1 MQDDSLETSTS
12 ISQLLRESYLAETKH
27 QGKSERSRSEPV
39 SQNFHYGNAS
49 GDSDEVA
56 AQDDL
61 PDLSAFL
68 SQEELDES
76 VNLARQAIDQ
86 NPLETKQDEL
96 QAHPQH
102 PPDQLNNTGKHK
114 QMAQSTALKTSD
126 NSLHSNFCQE
136 HITNTKGSK
145 ASSQDLKKHH
155 LPSESESKKEFLN
168 KAADFIEE
176 LSSLFKA
183 HNSERIRPRT
193 CKNYKSKIDS
203 KNKSAQKGSS
213 SLSLA
218 SENRERLSIL
228 TPQDLENK
236 PGKTLEQTDDQ
247 QAANLESISQLTSAE
262 LKTESESA
270 SVYSDEPIGQP
281 PRFTQKLK
289 SREVPEGSKVQLD
302 CIVVGI
308 PAPEVRWYCEGK
320 ELENSPDIQI
330 IQTGDRHSLIIVEAF
345 EEDTGRYSC
354 FASNIYGTDSTSAEI
369 YIEGISSSDSEGEII
384 KDEMDHKPK
393 AANTSVNA
401 ASPAVRT
408 ATKHQETSKAP
419 PAVVQPVSVPVQ
431 AVSTPVN
438 QPGSHTVHRGEAL
451 PPRRPGAP
459 GQGQRTFLPQLQE
472 EHSSTYGTA
481 QDGSWCIPAAMGL
494 HGMDPGAFQQPW
506 GCTGWILV
514 HSSSH
519 GAARDGSW
527 CIPAAM
533 GLHGMDP
540 GAFQHLWDCTGWIL
554 VHSSTYGA
562 ARDGSWC
569 IPAAMGLHGMDPGAF
584 QQPWGCTGW
593 ILVHSSSHGTARDGS
608 WCIAPFQQHLWDCT
622 GWILV
627 HSSTYGAARDGSW
640 CIPAPMGLHGMDPG
654 AFQQPWDCTGW
665 ILVHSSTYGTARDG
679 SWCIPAAMGLH
690 GMDPGAF
697 QQPWGCT
704 GWILVHSSSSDME
717 GHLDAQSPTN
727 YLQGLDG
734 RPIIAAPVFTKMLQ
748 DISASEGQLVVFECR
763 VKGAPSPKVEWY
775 REGTLIEDSP
785 DFRILQKKPRSMAEP
800 EEICTLV
807 IAEVFSEDSGSFT
820 CTASNK
826 YGTVSSIARLTV
838 KAPEDSS
845 NAAALHTTSSIDFVA
860 TEHQAPPQTPPS
872 HRANQT
878 PKAKLEGVLVNHN
891 EPRSSSKVGLR
902 VHFKLPEDEKGS
914 ESSSEDGPGTTNQI
928 RPNHFPEKIN
938 GQPMKIPEPTS
949 PSKEPPPVLAK
960 PKLDQS
966 QLKQL
971 HNQVLLEQQQV
982 HQASLR
988 ELSFNTTLVNSATSF
1003 YQQSTSSLYKQSS
1016 ASASQAF
1023 GYSRPKQLLPPPTP
1037 PPASPSASS
1046 SVTFSSIPQATQRT
1060 NVENF
1065 LGNPPP
1071 APSRPSGGFTSKSEQ
1086 SLPSPK
1092 ESVVPPLTLSTC
1104 SVKQFQAQTVT
1115 PAPLSPTGRIQNPVA
1130 FLSAV
1135 LPSLPTAPSTN
1146 AMGLPRSTPAT
1157 PTQGLTKK
1165 NLKPLPLA
1173 TEDSIRENKVALVK
1187 DLERKLHFREDA
1199 NQQSGQQEYR
1209 ISSFEQRLM
1218 NEIEFRLERTPV
1230 DESDDEVQHEEIPT
1244 GKYIAPIFDK
1254 RLKHFRVMEGSPIT
1268 FTCKIVGI
1276 PVPKVYW
1283 FKDGKQI
1290 SKKNTH
1296 FKMNREE
1303 DGTCSLHIEAAS
1315 NDDDGNYTIMAA
1327 NPQVS
1332 GLPTPDLTWLLNGK
1346 PVLPDARHKMLVRET
1361 GVHSLLIDP
1370 LSQSDAGTYTCLAT
1384 NKTGQ
1389 NSFTLELTVVA
1400 KEVQRAPMFLEKLQN
1415 CGVPEGYPVR
1425 LEGRVVGMPPPV
1437 FYWKKDNE
1445 TIPSN
1450 RERMSMHQDTTGY
1463 VCLLI
1468 QPAKKADA
1476 GWYTL
1481 SAKNEAGIVSCT
1493 ARLDIYG
1500 TQKAPALFENY
1511 STPFNHYL
1519 CKME

>member
-39 SQNFHYGNAS
+39 SHHFHYGNAS

-96 QAHPQH
+96 QAHSQH
-102 PPDQLNNTGKHK
+102 FPDQLNSTGKHR
-114 QMAQSTALKTSD
+114 QMAQSTALKTPD
-126 NSLHSNFCQE
+126 NGLHSNFCQE
-136 HITNTKGSK
+136 HARNTKGSK
-145 ASSQDLKKHH
+145 GSSQDLKKHH

-213 SLSLA
+213 NLSLT
-218 SENRERLSIL
+218 SENRERLSIP

-236 PGKTLEQTDDQ
+236 AEKTFEQTDDQ

-330 IQTGDRHSLIIVEAF
+330 IQAGDRHSLIIVEAF

-408 ATKHQETSKAP
+408 ATKHQETSKAA
-419 PAVVQPVSVPVQ
+419 PAEAQPVSVLVQ
-431 AVSTPVN
+431 TVSTPVN
-438 QPGSHTVHRGEAL
+438 Q
-451 PPRRPGAP
+451 
-459 GQGQRTFLPQLQE
+459 
-472 EHSSTYGTA
+472 
-481 QDGSWCIPAAMGL
+481 
-494 HGMDPGAFQQPW
+494 
-506 GCTGWILV
+506 
-514 HSSSH
+514 
-519 GAARDGSW
+519 
-527 CIPAAM
+527 
-533 GLHGMDP
+533 
-540 GAFQHLWDCTGWIL
+540 
-554 VHSSTYGA
+554 
-562 ARDGSWC
+562 
-569 IPAAMGLHGMDPGAF
+569 
-584 QQPWGCTGW
+584 
-593 ILVHSSSHGTARDGS
+593 
-608 WCIAPFQQHLWDCT
+608 
-622 GWILV
+622 
-627 HSSTYGAARDGSW
+627 
-640 CIPAPMGLHGMDPG
+640 
-654 AFQQPWDCTGW
+654 
-665 ILVHSSTYGTARDG
+665 
-679 SWCIPAAMGLH
+679 
-690 GMDPGAF
+690 
-697 QQPWGCT
+697 
-704 GWILVHSSSSDME
+704 
-717 GHLDAQSPTN
+717 AQSPTN

-826 YGTVSSIARLTV
+826 YGTVSSIAHLTV

-845 NAAALHTTSSIDFVA
+845 NAAALHTAGSIDFVA
-860 TEHQAPPQTPPS
+860 TEHQPPLQAPSSQG
-872 HRANQT
+872 ANQT
-878 PKAKLEGVLVNHN
+878 PKPKLEGVLVNHN
-891 EPRSSSKVGLR
+891 EPRSSSKAGLR

-914 ESSSEDGPGTTNQI
+914 ESSSEDGHGTTNQS

-938 GQPMKIPEPTS
+938 GQPVKIPEPTS

-988 ELSFNTTLVNSATSF
+988 ELSFSSTLVNSATSL
-1003 YQQSTSSLYKQSS
+1003 YQQSTSALYKQSS
-1016 ASASQAF
+1016 GCAPQAF
-1023 GYSRPKQLLPPPTP
+1023 GYSRPKQLLAPQTP

-1046 SVTFSSIPQATQRT
+1046 SATLSSVPPATQRA
-1060 NVENF
+1060 NHVENF
-1065 LGNPPP
+1065 TAN
-1071 APSRPSGGFTSKSEQ
+1071 PSRSSGGFTSKSEQ

-1092 ESVVPPLTLSTC
+1092 EPVVPPLTLPPC
-1104 SVKQFQAQTVT
+1104 SVKQFQPQTVT
-1115 PAPLSPTGRIQNPVA
+1115 PAPLSPTARIQNPVA

-1135 LPSLPTAPSTN
+1135 LPSLPAAPSTN

-1157 PTQGLTKK
+1157 PTQGLKK

-1173 TEDSIRENKVALVK
+1173 TEDSIRENKIAPVK

-1254 RLKHFRVMEGSPIT
+1254 RLKHFRVMEGFPIT

-1303 DGTCSLHIEAAS
+1303 DGTCSLHIEAAT

-1327 NPQVS
+1327 NPQGRISCSGHLMVQSVPFRGRISTTQPHRTRPRVPEGDKEAVQERFFRPYFLQAPGDMVAHEGRLCRFDCKVS

-1346 PVLPDARHKMLVRET
+1346 AVLPDGRHKMLVRET

-1370 LSQSDAGTYTCLAT
+1370 LSLSDAGTYTCLAT

-1389 NSFTLELTVVA
+1389 NSFSLELTVVA
-1400 KEVQRAPMFLEKLQN
+1400 KEVKRAPMFLEKLQN

-1425 LEGRVVGMPPPV
+1425 LECRVVGMPPPI

-1493 ARLDIYG
+1493 ARLDIYAQWHRQIPQALKLRPG
-1500 TQKAPALFENY
+1500 GSRYTNLSSQGLDIFSAFPAPESPVLFSSPAQKLVE
-1511 STPFNHYL
+1511 SEEL
-1519 CKME
+1519 

>member
-1 MQDDSLETSTS
+1 MQDDSLESSTS

-27 QGKSERSRSEPV
+27 QGKSERSRSETA
-39 SQNFHYGNAS
+39 SHNFHYGNAS
-49 GDSDEVA
+49 GASDEVA
-56 AQDDL
+56 APDDL

-86 NPLETKQDEL
+86 NPLETKQDEFL
-96 QAHPQH
+96 AHSQH
-102 PPDQLNNTGKHK
+102 PPDQLKNTGKHK
-114 QMAQSTALKTSD
+114 QMSQSTTLKTSD
-126 NSLHSNFCQE
+126 NGLHSNFCQD
-136 HITNTKGSK
+136 HVRSTKGSK
-145 ASSQDLKKHH
+145 GSSQDLKKHH

-193 CKNYKSKIDS
+193 CKNYRSKIDS
-203 KNKSAQKGSS
+203 KNKPAQKGIS
-213 SLSLA
+213 SLSSTSA
-218 SENRERLSIL
+218 NRERLPIPV
-228 TPQDLENK
+228 PQDLENK
-236 PGKTLEQTDDQ
+236 AEKTLDQTDDQ
-247 QAANLESISQLTSAE
+247 QAANLESINQLTNAE

-270 SVYSDEPIGQP
+270 SVCSDEPIGQP

-289 SREVPEGSKVQLD
+289 SREVPEGTKVQLD

-330 IQTGDRHSLIIVEAF
+330 IQTGDQHSLIIVEAF

-369 YIEGISSSDSEGEII
+369 YIEAVYNRANFIHCI
-384 KDEMDHKPK
+384 KYFVLDYTHQNLFCAIPK
-393 AANTSVNA
+393 ACFSCLWKNILCT
-401 ASPAVRT
+401 P
-408 ATKHQETSKAP
+408 KHRH
-419 PAVVQPVSVPVQ
+419 VMFC
-431 AVSTPVN
+431 N
-438 QPGSHTVHRGEAL
+438 
-451 PPRRPGAP
+451 
-459 GQGQRTFLPQLQE
+459 LQ
-472 EHSSTYGTA
+472 
-481 QDGSWCIPAAMGL
+481 
-494 HGMDPGAFQQPW
+494 
-506 GCTGWILV
+506 
-514 HSSSH
+514 
-519 GAARDGSW
+519 
-527 CIPAAM
+527 
-533 GLHGMDP
+533 
-540 GAFQHLWDCTGWIL
+540 
-554 VHSSTYGA
+554 
-562 ARDGSWC
+562 
-569 IPAAMGLHGMDPGAF
+569 
-584 QQPWGCTGW
+584 
-593 ILVHSSSHGTARDGS
+593 
-608 WCIAPFQQHLWDCT
+608 
-622 GWILV
+622 
-627 HSSTYGAARDGSW
+627 
-640 CIPAPMGLHGMDPG
+640 
-654 AFQQPWDCTGW
+654 
-665 ILVHSSTYGTARDG
+665 
-679 SWCIPAAMGLH
+679 
-690 GMDPGAF
+690 
-697 QQPWGCT
+697 
-704 GWILVHSSSSDME
+704 
-717 GHLDAQSPTN
+717 AQSPTN

-785 DFRILQKKPRSMAEP
+785 DFRILQKSITNNALMFA

-826 YGTVSSIARLTV
+826 YGTVSSTAHLTV
-838 KAPEDSS
+838 KASEDSS
-845 NAAALHTTSSIDFVA
+845 NAATLHTVSSINSTVA
-860 TEHQAPPQTPPS
+860 EHQPPPCTPS
-872 HRANQT
+872 HRVVNQP
-878 PKAKLEGVLVNHN
+878 PKPKLEGVLVNHN
-891 EPRSSSKVGLR
+891 EPRSSSKIGLR

-914 ESSSEDGPGTTNQI
+914 EPSSEGGPGATNQN
-928 RPNHFPEKIN
+928 RPNYFQEKIN
-938 GQPMKIPEPTS
+938 GQQMKPPEPTS

-960 PKLDQS
+960 PKLDQT

-971 HNQVLLEQQQV
+971 QNQVLLEQQQLY
-982 HQASLR
+982 QTSTR
-988 ELSFNTTLVNSATSF
+988 ELSFNTTLLNSATSLH
-1003 YQQSTSSLYKQSS
+1003 QQSTSTTYKQSK
-1016 ASASQAF
+1016 ASASQAYS
-1023 GYSRPKQLLPPPTP
+1023 YSRPKQFLPSQTTPPT
-1037 PPASPSASS
+1037 SSSSIS
-1046 SVTFSSIPQATQRT
+1046 SVTTFSNIPQGTQRT
-1060 NVENF
+1060 NHKENF
-1065 LGNPPP
+1065 TGNPPP
-1071 APSRPSGGFTSKSEQ
+1071 AQSRSSGGFTSKNEQ

-1092 ESVVPPLTLSTC
+1092 ESMVPPLTLPTS
-1104 SVKQFQAQTVT
+1104 SVKQFQPQCVT
-1115 PAPLSPTGRIQNPVA
+1115 PAPVSPIGRIQNPVA

-1135 LPSLPTAPSTN
+1135 LPSLPTVPSTN

-1165 NLKPLPLA
+1165 NLKPLSLA
-1173 TEDSIRENKVALVK
+1173 TDDSIRESKAALVK
-1187 DLERKLHFREDA
+1187 DLERKLHFREDV
-1199 NQQSGQQEYR
+1199 NQQSSQQEYR

-1296 FKMNREE
+1296 FQMNREE
-1303 DGTCSLHIEAAS
+1303 DGTCSLHIEAS
-1315 NDDDGNYTIMAA
+1315 TNDDDGNYTIMAA
-1327 NPQVS
+1327 NPQGRISCSGHLMVQSVPVRGRISTNQPHRTRPRVPEGDKEAVQERFFRPYFLQAPGDMVAHEGRLCRLDCKVS

-1346 PVLPDARHKMLVRET
+1346 PVLPDGTHKMLVRET

-1370 LSQSDAGTYTCLAT
+1370 LSQNDAGTYTCLAT
-1384 NKTGQ
+1384 NRTGQ
-1389 NSFTLELTVVA
+1389 NSFSLELTVVA

-1425 LEGRVVGMPPPV
+1425 LECRVVGMPPPI

-1493 ARLDIYG
+1493 ARLDIYAQWHRQIPQPIKLRPG
-1500 TQKAPALFENY
+1500 GNRYANLTSQGLDILSAFPTTESSMLFSSPTQKMVESDEL
-1511 STPFNHYL
+1511 
-1519 CKME
+1519 

>member
-27 QGKSERSRSEPV
+27 QGRSERSRSEPV
-39 SQNFHYGNAS
+39 SHNFHYGNAS

-86 NPLETKQDEL
+86 SPLETKQDEP
-96 QAHPQH
+96 QAHSQR
-102 PPDQLNNTGKHK
+102 PPEQLNTTGKHRP
-114 QMAQSTALKTSD
+114 MAQPTALKTAD
-126 NSLHSNFCQE
+126 NGLHSNFCQE
-136 HITNTKGSK
+136 HVRNTKGSK
-145 ASSQDLKKHH
+145 GSSQDLKKHH

-193 CKNYKSKIDS
+193 CKNYKSKIES

-213 SLSLA
+213 NLSLT
-218 SENRERLSIL
+218 SENRERLSIP

-236 PGKTLEQTDDQ
+236 AEKALEQTDDQ
-247 QAANLESISQLTSAE
+247 QAANLESLSQLTSAE
-262 LKTESESA
+262 LKAESESA
-270 SVYSDEPIGQP
+270 SVYSDEPLGQP

-330 IQTGDRHSLIIVEAF
+330 IQAGERHSLVIVEAF

-369 YIEGISSSDSEGEII
+369 YIEGISSSDSEGEIT

-393 AANTSVNA
+393 PANASVNA
-401 ASPAVRT
+401 ASPAVR
-408 ATKHQETSKAP
+408 AAAKHQETSKAP
-419 PAVVQPVSVPVQ
+419 PAEAQPVPVLVQTVP
-431 AVSTPVN
+431 TPVN
-438 QPGSHTVHRGEAL
+438 Q
-451 PPRRPGAP
+451 
-459 GQGQRTFLPQLQE
+459 
-472 EHSSTYGTA
+472 
-481 QDGSWCIPAAMGL
+481 
-494 HGMDPGAFQQPW
+494 
-506 GCTGWILV
+506 
-514 HSSSH
+514 
-519 GAARDGSW
+519 
-527 CIPAAM
+527 
-533 GLHGMDP
+533 
-540 GAFQHLWDCTGWIL
+540 
-554 VHSSTYGA
+554 
-562 ARDGSWC
+562 
-569 IPAAMGLHGMDPGAF
+569 
-584 QQPWGCTGW
+584 
-593 ILVHSSSHGTARDGS
+593 
-608 WCIAPFQQHLWDCT
+608 
-622 GWILV
+622 
-627 HSSTYGAARDGSW
+627 
-640 CIPAPMGLHGMDPG
+640 
-654 AFQQPWDCTGW
+654 
-665 ILVHSSTYGTARDG
+665 
-679 SWCIPAAMGLH
+679 
-690 GMDPGAF
+690 
-697 QQPWGCT
+697 
-704 GWILVHSSSSDME
+704 
-717 GHLDAQSPTN
+717 AQSPTN

-845 NAAALHTTSSIDFVA
+845 STAALHTTCSIDFVA
-860 TEHQAPPQTPPS
+860 TEHQAAPQAPS
-872 HRANQT
+872 SLQSQAPR
-878 PKAKLEGVLVNHN
+878 PKLEGVLVNHN
-891 EPRSSSKVGLR
+891 EPRSSSKAGLR

-914 ESSSEDGPGTTNQI
+914 ESSSEDGPGTANQS

-938 GQPMKIPEPTS
+938 GQPLKTPEPAS

-988 ELSFNTTLVNSATSF
+988 ELSFTSTLVNSASAVC
-1003 YQQSTSSLYKQSS
+1003 QQSSSVLYRQGS
-1016 ASASQAF
+1016 ACAPQTL
-1023 GYSRPKQLLPPPTP
+1023 GYGRPKQLLAPQTP
-1037 PPASPSASS
+1037 PGSPCASS
-1046 SVTFSSIPQATQRT
+1046 SGSFGSMPPAASRT
-1060 NVENF
+1060 NPTENF
-1065 LGNPPP
+1065 PANP
-1071 APSRPSGGFTSKSEQ
+1071 ARASGGPTGRSEQ
-1086 SLPSPK
+1086 CVPSPR
-1092 ESVVPPLTLSTC
+1092 EAVVPPLTLPP
-1104 SVKQFQAQTVT
+1104 VKQFQPQSVA
-1115 PAPLSPTGRIQNPVA
+1115 PAPLSPTARIQNPVA

-1135 LPSLPTAPSTN
+1135 LPSMPAAPSTN

-1157 PTQGLTKK
+1157 PTQGLKK

-1173 TEDSIRENKVALVK
+1173 TEDSIRENKAALVK

-1230 DESDDEVQHEEIPT
+1230 DESDDEIQHEEIPT

-1254 RLKHFRVMEGSPIT
+1254 RLKHFRVMEGFPIT

-1303 DGTCSLHIEAAS
+1303 DGTCSLHIEAAT

-1327 NPQVS
+1327 NPQGRISCSGHLMVQSVPFRGRISTTQPHRTRPRVPEGDKEAVQERFFRPYFLQAPGDMVAHEGRLCRLDCKVS
-1332 GLPTPDLTWLLNGK
+1332 GLPTPELTWLLNGK
-1346 PVLPDARHKMLVRET
+1346 AVLPDSRHKMLVRET

-1370 LSQSDAGTYTCLAT
+1370 LALSDAGTYTCLAT
-1384 NKTGQ
+1384 NRTGQ
-1389 NSFTLELTVVA
+1389 NSFSLELTVVA
-1400 KEVQRAPMFLEKLQN
+1400 KEVKRAPMFLEKLQN

-1425 LEGRVVGMPPPV
+1425 LECRVVGMPPPV

-1493 ARLDIYG
+1493 ARLDIYAQWHRQIPQALKLRPG
-1500 TQKAPALFENY
+1500 GSRYPTVSSQGLDSFCAFPAPESPVLFSAPSHTLVE
-1511 STPFNHYL
+1511 SEEL
-1519 CKME
+1519 

>member
-1 MQDDSLETSTS
+1 MQDDSLESSTS

-27 QGKSERSRSEPV
+27 QGRSERSRSEPT
-39 SQNFHYGNAS
+39 SHNFHYGNAS

-86 NPLETKQDEL
+86 NPLENKQDEL
-96 QAHPQH
+96 QAYSQH
-102 PPDQLNNTGKHK
+102 PPDLLKNTGKHK

-126 NSLHSNFCQE
+126 NGLHANFCQDPVR
-136 HITNTKGSK
+136 NTKGSK
-145 ASSQDLKKHH
+145 ESSQDLKKQH

-193 CKNYKSKIDS
+193 CKNYRSKIDS
-203 KNKSAQKGSS
+203 KNKPAQKGSA
-213 SLSLA
+213 SLSST
-218 SENRERLSIL
+218 SENRERLSIPL
-228 TPQDLENK
+228 PQGLENK
-236 PGKTLEQTDDQ
+236 AEKFEPTDDQ
-247 QAANLESISQLTSAE
+247 QEANLESINQLTNTE
-262 LKTESESA
+262 LKPESESA

-289 SREVPEGSKVQLD
+289 SREVPEGTKVQLD

-330 IQTGDRHSLIIVEAF
+330 FQTGDQHSLVIVEAF

-369 YIEGISSSDSEGEII
+369 YIEGVSSSDSEGETI
-384 KDEMDHKPK
+384 KEEMDHKPK
-393 AANTSVNA
+393 PADTPLNA
-401 ASPAVRT
+401 ASPAVR
-408 ATKHQETSKAP
+408 AASKHQETSKEAP
-419 PAVVQPVSVPVQ
+419 MVQPVSVPVQ
-431 AVSTPVN
+431 PVSTPVN
-438 QPGSHTVHRGEAL
+438 Q
-451 PPRRPGAP
+451 
-459 GQGQRTFLPQLQE
+459 
-472 EHSSTYGTA
+472 
-481 QDGSWCIPAAMGL
+481 
-494 HGMDPGAFQQPW
+494 
-506 GCTGWILV
+506 
-514 HSSSH
+514 
-519 GAARDGSW
+519 
-527 CIPAAM
+527 
-533 GLHGMDP
+533 
-540 GAFQHLWDCTGWIL
+540 
-554 VHSSTYGA
+554 
-562 ARDGSWC
+562 
-569 IPAAMGLHGMDPGAF
+569 
-584 QQPWGCTGW
+584 
-593 ILVHSSSHGTARDGS
+593 
-608 WCIAPFQQHLWDCT
+608 
-622 GWILV
+622 
-627 HSSTYGAARDGSW
+627 
-640 CIPAPMGLHGMDPG
+640 
-654 AFQQPWDCTGW
+654 
-665 ILVHSSTYGTARDG
+665 
-679 SWCIPAAMGLH
+679 
-690 GMDPGAF
+690 
-697 QQPWGCT
+697 
-704 GWILVHSSSSDME
+704 
-717 GHLDAQSPTN
+717 AQSPTN

-826 YGTVSSIARLTV
+826 YGTVSSIAHLTV
-838 KAPEDSS
+838 KAYEDSS
-845 NAAALHTTSSIDFVA
+845 NPATLHTTSSISLIA
-860 TEHQAPPQTPPS
+860 AEHQSPPRTPS
-872 HRANQT
+872 HHAVNQT
-878 PKAKLEGVLVNHN
+878 PKPKLEGVLVNHN
-891 EPRSSSKVGLR
+891 EPRSSSKIGLR
-902 VHFKLPEDEKGS
+902 VHFKLPEDDKGS
-914 ESSSEDGPGTTNQI
+914 ESSSEDGPGATNQM
-928 RPNHFPEKIN
+928 RPNYFQERIN
-938 GQPMKIPEPTS
+938 GQPMKTPEPTS

-960 PKLDQS
+960 PKLDQT

-982 HQASLR
+982 HQTSTR
-988 ELSFNTTLVNSATSF
+988 ELSFNTTLLNSATSLH
-1003 YQQSTSSLYKQSS
+1003 QQSTSTVYQQSK

-1023 GYSRPKQLLPPPTP
+1023 SYTRPKQFLPSQTTPPT
-1037 PPASPSASS
+1037 SSSSSS
-1046 SVTFSSIPQATQRT
+1046 SVTTFSNVPQGTQRT
-1060 NVENF
+1060 NRENF
-1065 LGNPPP
+1065 PGNPPP
-1071 APSRPSGGFTSKSEQ
+1071 AQSRSLGGFTSKIEQ

-1092 ESVVPPLTLSTC
+1092 ESMGPPLTFSTS
-1104 SVKQFQAQTVT
+1104 SVKQFQPQSVT
-1115 PAPLSPTGRIQNPVA
+1115 PAPLSPLGRIQNPAA

-1165 NLKPLPLA
+1165 KLKPLLLA
-1173 TEDSIRENKVALVK
+1173 TDDSIRENKAALVK
-1187 DLERKLHFREDA
+1187 DLERRLRFREDG
-1199 NQQSGQQEYR
+1199 NSQSSQQEYR

-1230 DESDDEVQHEEIPT
+1230 DESDDEIHHEEIPM

-1254 RLKHFRVMEGSPIT
+1254 RLKHFRVMEGSPVT

-1290 SKKNTH
+1290 SKKNMH
-1296 FKMNREE
+1296 FKMSREE
-1303 DGTCSLHIEAAS
+1303 DGTCSLYIEATT

-1327 NPQVS
+1327 NPQGRISCSGHLMVQSIPVRGRISTIQPHRTRPRAPEGDKEAVQERFFRPYFLQAPGDMVAHEGRLCRLDCKVS
-1332 GLPTPDLTWLLNGK
+1332 GLPTPDLMWLLNGK
-1346 PVLPDARHKMLVRET
+1346 PVLPDGTHKMLVRET

-1370 LSQSDAGTYTCLAT
+1370 LSQNDAGTYTCLAT

-1389 NSFTLELTVVA
+1389 NSFSLELTVVA
-1400 KEVQRAPMFLEKLQN
+1400 KEVKRAPMFLEKLQN

-1425 LEGRVVGMPPPV
+1425 LECRVVGMPPPI

-1463 VCLLI
+1463 ACLLI

-1493 ARLDIYG
+1493 ARLDIYAQWHRQIPQPIKLRPG
-1500 TQKAPALFENY
+1500 GSRYANLTSQGLDIFSAFPPTESPMLFA
-1511 STPFNHYL
+1511 TPTHKVVESEEL
-1519 CKME
+1519 

>member
-1 MQDDSLETSTS
+1 MQDDSLESSTS

-27 QGKSERSRSEPV
+27 QGKSERSRLEPA
-39 SQNFHYGNAS
+39 SHNFHYGNAS

-76 VNLARQAIDQ
+76 VSLARQAIDQ
-86 NPLETKQDEL
+86 NPLESKQDEL
-96 QAHPQH
+96 QAHSQH
-102 PPDQLNNTGKHK
+102 PPDPLKNTGKHK

-126 NSLHSNFCQE
+126 NGLHSNFCQD
-136 HITNTKGSK
+136 HVKNTKGSK
-145 ASSQDLKKHH
+145 GSSQDLKKHH

-193 CKNYKSKIDS
+193 CKNYRSKIDS
-203 KNKSAQKGSS
+203 KNKPAQRSSS
-213 SLSLA
+213 SLSST
-218 SENRERLSIL
+218 SENRERLSIPV
-228 TPQDLENK
+228 PQDFENK
-236 PGKTLEQTDDQ
+236 PEKTFEQTDDQ
-247 QAANLESISQLTSAE
+247 QAANLESINQLTSAE

-289 SREVPEGSKVQLD
+289 SREVPEGTKVQLD

-330 IQTGDRHSLIIVEAF
+330 IQTGDQHSLVIVEAF

-369 YIEGISSSDSEGEII
+369 YIEGVSSSDSEGETI
-384 KDEMDHKPK
+384 KDEMYHKPK
-393 AANTSVNA
+393 PDDSSLKA
-401 ASPAVRT
+401 ASPAIRAT
-408 ATKHQETSKAP
+408 TKHQETSKAP
-419 PAVVQPVSVPVQ
+419 SAMVQPVSVPVQ
-431 AVSTPVN
+431 PVSTPVK
-438 QPGSHTVHRGEAL
+438 Q
-451 PPRRPGAP
+451 
-459 GQGQRTFLPQLQE
+459 
-472 EHSSTYGTA
+472 
-481 QDGSWCIPAAMGL
+481 
-494 HGMDPGAFQQPW
+494 
-506 GCTGWILV
+506 
-514 HSSSH
+514 
-519 GAARDGSW
+519 
-527 CIPAAM
+527 
-533 GLHGMDP
+533 
-540 GAFQHLWDCTGWIL
+540 
-554 VHSSTYGA
+554 
-562 ARDGSWC
+562 
-569 IPAAMGLHGMDPGAF
+569 
-584 QQPWGCTGW
+584 
-593 ILVHSSSHGTARDGS
+593 
-608 WCIAPFQQHLWDCT
+608 
-622 GWILV
+622 
-627 HSSTYGAARDGSW
+627 
-640 CIPAPMGLHGMDPG
+640 
-654 AFQQPWDCTGW
+654 
-665 ILVHSSTYGTARDG
+665 
-679 SWCIPAAMGLH
+679 
-690 GMDPGAF
+690 
-697 QQPWGCT
+697 
-704 GWILVHSSSSDME
+704 
-717 GHLDAQSPTN
+717 AQSPTN

-826 YGTVSSIARLTV
+826 YGTVSSIAHLTV
-838 KAPEDSS
+838 KASEDSS
-845 NAAALHTTSSIDFVA
+845 NAATLHTMSSINLIA
-860 TEHQAPPQTPPS
+860 AEHQPPS
-872 HRANQT
+872 HTPSHRVVNQT
-878 PKAKLEGVLVNHN
+878 PKPKLEGVLVNHN
-891 EPRSSSKVGLR
+891 EPRSSSKIGLR
-902 VHFKLPEDEKGS
+902 VHFKLPEDDKGS
-914 ESSSEDGPGTTNQI
+914 ESSPEDALGATNQI
-928 RPNHFPEKIN
+928 RPDYFQERIN

-960 PKLDQS
+960 PKLDQT

-982 HQASLR
+982 HQTSTR
-988 ELSFNTTLVNSATSF
+988 ELSFNTALLNSATSLH
-1003 YQQSTSSLYKQSS
+1003 QQSTSTTYKQNK

-1023 GYSRPKQLLPPPTP
+1023 SYTRPKQFLSSQTTTPT
-1037 PPASPSASS
+1037 SSSSSS
-1046 SVTFSSIPQATQRT
+1046 SVTTFSNIPQGTQRT
-1060 NVENF
+1060 NNKENF
-1065 LGNPPP
+1065 TGNPPP
-1071 APSRPSGGFTSKSEQ
+1071 AQSRSSGVFTSKSEQ
-1086 SLPSPK
+1086 SLSSPK
-1092 ESVVPPLTLSTC
+1092 ESMVPPLTLSTP
-1104 SVKQFQAQTVT
+1104 SVKQFQPQSVT
-1115 PAPLSPTGRIQNPVA
+1115 PAPISPTGRIQNPVA

-1135 LPSLPTAPSTN
+1135 LPSFPTVPSTN

-1165 NLKPLPLA
+1165 NVKPLPLA
-1173 TEDSIRENKVALVK
+1173 TDDSLRENKAALVK
-1187 DLERKLHFREDA
+1187 DLERKLHFREDV
-1199 NQQSGQQEYR
+1199 NQQSSQQEYR

-1230 DESDDEVQHEEIPT
+1230 DESDDEVRHEEIPT

-1303 DGTCSLHIEAAS
+1303 DGTCSLHIEAS
-1315 NDDDGNYTIMAA
+1315 TNDDDGNYTIMAA
-1327 NPQVS
+1327 NPQGRISCSGHLMVQSIPIRGRISTIQPHRTRPRVPEGDKEAVEERFFRPYFLQAPGDMVANEGRLCRLDCKVS

-1346 PVLPDARHKMLVRET
+1346 PVLPDGTHKMLVRET

-1370 LSQSDAGTYTCLAT
+1370 LSQNDAGTYTCLAT

-1389 NSFTLELTVVA
+1389 NSFSLELTVVA
-1400 KEVQRAPMFLEKLQN
+1400 KEVKKAPMFLEKLQN

-1425 LEGRVVGMPPPV
+1425 LECRVVGMPPPI

-1493 ARLDIYG
+1493 ARLDIYAQWHRQIPQPIKLRPG
-1500 TQKAPALFENY
+1500 GSRYANLTGQGLEIFSAFPTTEIPMLFSSPTQKVVESEEL
-1511 STPFNHYL
+1511 
-1519 CKME
+1519 

>member
-1 MQDDSLETSTS
+1 MQDDSLESSTS

-27 QGKSERSRSEPV
+27 QGKSERSRSEPA
-39 SQNFHYGNAS
+39 SHHFHYGNAS

-96 QAHPQH
+96 QAHSQH
-102 PPDQLNNTGKHK
+102 PPDHLKNTGRHK

-126 NSLHSNFCQE
+126 NGLHSNFCQDRVR
-136 HITNTKGSK
+136 NTKGSK
-145 ASSQDLKKHH
+145 GSSQDVKKQH

-193 CKNYKSKIDS
+193 CKNYRSKIDS
-203 KNKSAQKGSS
+203 KNKPAQKGSS
-213 SLSLA
+213 SLPSTT
-218 SENRERLSIL
+218 ENRERLSIPV
-228 TPQDLENK
+228 PQDLENK
-236 PGKTLEQTDDQ
+236 AEKTFEQTDDQ
-247 QAANLESISQLTSAE
+247 QAANLESINQLTSAE

-289 SREVPEGSKVQLD
+289 SREVPEGTKVQLD

-330 IQTGDRHSLIIVEAF
+330 IQTGDQHSLVIVEAF

-369 YIEGISSSDSEGEII
+369 YIEGVSSSDSEGEII
-384 KDEMDHKPK
+384 KNEMDHKPK
-393 AANTSVNA
+393 PADTSLNA

-408 ATKHQETSKAP
+408 ATKHQETSKASS
-419 PAVVQPVSVPVQ
+419 ATVQPVSVPVQ
-431 AVSTPVN
+431 PLSTPVN
-438 QPGSHTVHRGEAL
+438 Q
-451 PPRRPGAP
+451 
-459 GQGQRTFLPQLQE
+459 
-472 EHSSTYGTA
+472 
-481 QDGSWCIPAAMGL
+481 
-494 HGMDPGAFQQPW
+494 
-506 GCTGWILV
+506 
-514 HSSSH
+514 
-519 GAARDGSW
+519 
-527 CIPAAM
+527 
-533 GLHGMDP
+533 
-540 GAFQHLWDCTGWIL
+540 
-554 VHSSTYGA
+554 
-562 ARDGSWC
+562 
-569 IPAAMGLHGMDPGAF
+569 
-584 QQPWGCTGW
+584 
-593 ILVHSSSHGTARDGS
+593 
-608 WCIAPFQQHLWDCT
+608 
-622 GWILV
+622 
-627 HSSTYGAARDGSW
+627 
-640 CIPAPMGLHGMDPG
+640 
-654 AFQQPWDCTGW
+654 
-665 ILVHSSTYGTARDG
+665 
-679 SWCIPAAMGLH
+679 
-690 GMDPGAF
+690 
-697 QQPWGCT
+697 
-704 GWILVHSSSSDME
+704 
-717 GHLDAQSPTN
+717 AQSPTN

-826 YGTVSSIARLTV
+826 YGTVSSIAHLTV
-838 KAPEDSS
+838 KASEDSS
-845 NAAALHTTSSIDFVA
+845 NAATLHTMSSINLIA
-860 TEHQAPPQTPPS
+860 AEHQPPPRTPS
-872 HRANQT
+872 HRVVNQS
-878 PKAKLEGVLVNHN
+878 PKPKLEGVLVNHN
-891 EPRSSSKVGLR
+891 EPRSSSKIGLR
-902 VHFKLPEDEKGS
+902 VHFKLPEDDKGS
-914 ESSSEDGPGTTNQI
+914 ESSSEDGPGATNQI
-928 RPNHFPEKIN
+928 RPNYFQERIN

-960 PKLDQS
+960 PKLDQT

-971 HNQVLLEQQQV
+971 QNQVLLEQQQL
-982 HQASLR
+982 HQMSTR
-988 ELSFNTTLVNSATSF
+988 ELSFNTTLLNSATSLH
-1003 YQQSTSSLYKQSS
+1003 QQSTSTMYKQSK

-1023 GYSRPKQLLPPPTP
+1023 SYTRPKQFLPSQTTP
-1037 PPASPSASS
+1037 LTSSSSSS
-1046 SVTFSSIPQATQRT
+1046 SVTTFSNIPQGAQRT
-1060 NVENF
+1060 NNKENF
-1065 LGNPPP
+1065 TGNPPS
-1071 APSRPSGGFTSKSEQ
+1071 AQSRSSGGFTSKSEQ

-1092 ESVVPPLTLSTC
+1092 ESTVPPLTLSTS
-1104 SVKQFQAQTVT
+1104 SVKQFQPQSVT
-1115 PAPLSPTGRIQNPVA
+1115 PAPMSPTGRIQNPVA

-1135 LPSLPTAPSTN
+1135 LPSLPTVPSTN

-1165 NLKPLPLA
+1165 NLKPVPLA
-1173 TEDSIRENKVALVK
+1173 TDDSIRENKAALVK
-1187 DLERKLHFREDA
+1187 DLERKLHFREDV
-1199 NQQSGQQEYR
+1199 NQQSSQQEYR

-1303 DGTCSLHIEAAS
+1303 DGTCSLHIEAS
-1315 NDDDGNYTIMAA
+1315 TNDDDGNYTIMAA
-1327 NPQVS
+1327 NPQGRISCSGHLMVQSIPVRGRIATIQPHRTRPRVPEGDKEAVQERFFRPYFLQAPGDMVAHEGRLCRLDCKVS

-1346 PVLPDARHKMLVRET
+1346 PVLPDGTHKMLVRET

-1370 LSQSDAGTYTCLAT
+1370 LSQNDAGTYTCLAT

-1400 KEVQRAPMFLEKLQN
+1400 KEVKRAPMFLEKLQN

-1425 LEGRVVGMPPPV
+1425 LECRVVGMPPPI

-1481 SAKNEAGIVSCT
+1481 SAKNEVGIVSCT
-1493 ARLDIYG
+1493 ARLDIYAQWHRQIPQPIKLRPG
-1500 TQKAPALFENY
+1500 GSRYANLTSQGLDIFSPFPTTESPMLYSSPTQKVVESEEL
-1511 STPFNHYL
+1511 
-1519 CKME
+1519 

>member
-1 MQDDSLETSTS
+1 MQDDSLESSTS

-27 QGKSERSRSEPV
+27 QGKSERNRSEPA
-39 SQNFHYGNAS
+39 SRNFHYGNAS
-49 GDSDEVA
+49 SDVDEVA

-68 SQEELDES
+68 SQEELNES

-96 QAHPQH
+96 QAYSQH
-102 PPDQLNNTGKHK
+102 PPDQLKNTGKHK
-114 QMAQSTALKTSD
+114 QMAQPAALKTSD
-126 NSLHSNFCQE
+126 NSPHSNFCQNQVR
-136 HITNTKGSK
+136 NTKGSRG
-145 ASSQDLKKHH
+145 SPQDLKKH

-193 CKNYKSKIDS
+193 CKNYRSKIDS
-203 KNKSAQKGSS
+203 KNKSAQKGTC
-213 SLSLA
+213 SLSST
-218 SENRERLSIL
+218 SENRERISIPV
-228 TPQDLENK
+228 PQDLESK
-236 PGKTLEQTDDQ
+236 AEKTFDQTDDQ
-247 QAANLESISQLTSAE
+247 QVSNLESINQLTSAE
-262 LKTESESA
+262 LKSESESA

-289 SREVPEGSKVQLD
+289 SREVPEGTKVQLD

-330 IQTGDRHSLIIVEAF
+330 IQAGDQHSLIIVEAF

-369 YIEGISSSDSEGEII
+369 YIEGVSSSDSDGEII

-393 AANTSVNA
+393 PADSSSTT

-408 ATKHQETSKAP
+408 AAKHQETSKAP
-419 PAVVQPVSVPVQ
+419 PAMVQPVSVPVQ
-431 AVSTPVN
+431 PVSTPV
-438 QPGSHTVHRGEAL
+438 HK
-451 PPRRPGAP
+451 
-459 GQGQRTFLPQLQE
+459 
-472 EHSSTYGTA
+472 
-481 QDGSWCIPAAMGL
+481 
-494 HGMDPGAFQQPW
+494 
-506 GCTGWILV
+506 
-514 HSSSH
+514 
-519 GAARDGSW
+519 
-527 CIPAAM
+527 
-533 GLHGMDP
+533 
-540 GAFQHLWDCTGWIL
+540 
-554 VHSSTYGA
+554 
-562 ARDGSWC
+562 
-569 IPAAMGLHGMDPGAF
+569 
-584 QQPWGCTGW
+584 
-593 ILVHSSSHGTARDGS
+593 
-608 WCIAPFQQHLWDCT
+608 
-622 GWILV
+622 
-627 HSSTYGAARDGSW
+627 
-640 CIPAPMGLHGMDPG
+640 
-654 AFQQPWDCTGW
+654 
-665 ILVHSSTYGTARDG
+665 
-679 SWCIPAAMGLH
+679 
-690 GMDPGAF
+690 
-697 QQPWGCT
+697 
-704 GWILVHSSSSDME
+704 
-717 GHLDAQSPTN
+717 AQSPTN

-826 YGTVSSIARLTV
+826 YGTVSSTARLAV
-838 KAPEDSS
+838 KASEDSS
-845 NAAALHTTSSIDFVA
+845 NAATPHNPSSVNFTA
-860 TEHQAPPQTPPS
+860 AEHQSPPHTPS
-872 HRANQT
+872 HRAVNQT
-878 PKAKLEGVLVNHN
+878 PKPKLEGVLVNHN
-891 EPRSSSKVGLR
+891 EPRSSSKIGLR
-902 VHFKLPEDEKGS
+902 VHFKLPEDDKGS
-914 ESSSEDGPGTTNQI
+914 ESSSDGGPGATNQI
-928 RPNHFPEKIN
+928 RPNSFQERIN
-938 GQPMKIPEPTS
+938 GQPMKVPEPTS

-960 PKLDQS
+960 PKLDQT

-982 HQASLR
+982 QTSAR
-988 ELSFNTTLVNSATSF
+988 ELSFNTALLNSATSL
-1003 YQQSTSSLYKQSS
+1003 YQQSTSTMYKQSQ

-1023 GYSRPKQLLPPPTP
+1023 SYSRSKQYLPSQTTL
-1037 PPASPSASS
+1037 SNSYSSSS
-1046 SVTFSSIPQATQRT
+1046 SVATYSNIPQGTQRT
-1060 NVENF
+1060 NNKENF
-1065 LGNPPP
+1065 TGNPPP
-1071 APSRPSGGFTSKSEQ
+1071 AQSRSSGGFTSKNEQ

-1092 ESVVPPLTLSTC
+1092 ESMLPPLTLYTS
-1104 SVKQFQAQTVT
+1104 SVKQFQPQNVT
-1115 PAPLSPTGRIQNPVA
+1115 LAPMSPTGRIQNPVA

-1146 AMGLPRSTPAT
+1146 AMGLPKSTPAT

-1165 NLKPLPLA
+1165 NLKPLSLA
-1173 TEDSIRENKVALVK
+1173 TDDSIQENKAALVK
-1187 DLERKLHFREDA
+1187 DLERKLHFRDDTY
-1199 NQQSGQQEYR
+1199 QQNGQQEYR

-1254 RLKHFRVMEGSPIT
+1254 RLKHFRVMEGSPTT

-1296 FKMNREE
+1296 FKMSREE
-1303 DGTCSLHIEAAS
+1303 DGTCSLHIEATTS
-1315 NDDDGNYTIMAA
+1315 DDDGNYTIMAA
-1327 NPQVS
+1327 NPQGRISCSGHLMVQSIPVRGRISTIQPHRTRPWVPEGDKEAVQERFFRPYFLQAPGDMVAHEGGLCRLDCKVS

-1346 PVLPDARHKMLVRET
+1346 PVLPDATHKMLVRET

-1370 LSQSDAGTYTCLAT
+1370 LSQNDAGTYTCLAT

-1389 NSFTLELTVVA
+1389 NSFSLELTVVA
-1400 KEVQRAPMFLEKLQN
+1400 KEVKKAPMFLEKLQN

-1425 LEGRVVGMPPPV
+1425 LECRVVGMPPPV

-1450 RERMSMHQDTTGY
+1450 RERISMHQDTTGY

-1468 QPAKKADA
+1468 QPARKADA

-1493 ARLDIYG
+1493 ARLDIYAQWHRQIPQQVKLRPG
-1500 TQKAPALFENY
+1500 GSRYANLTGQGLDIFPAFPTTESPVLFSSPTQKVVESEEL
-1511 STPFNHYL
+1511 
-1519 CKME
+1519 

>member
-1 MQDDSLETSTS
+1 MQDDSLESSTS

-27 QGKSERSRSEPV
+27 QGKSERSRSEPA
-39 SQNFHYGNAS
+39 SHNFHYGNAL

-96 QAHPQH
+96 QAHSQH
-102 PPDQLNNTGKHK
+102 LPDQLKNTEKHK
-114 QMAQSTALKTSD
+114 QMAQSTALNTSD
-126 NSLHSNFCQE
+126 NGLHSNFCQD
-136 HITNTKGSK
+136 HVGNTKGSK
-145 ASSQDLKKHH
+145 GSSQDLKKHH

-193 CKNYKSKIDS
+193 CKNYRSKIDS
-203 KNKSAQKGSS
+203 KNKPAQKGSS
-213 SLSLA
+213 SLSST
-218 SENRERLSIL
+218 SESRERLSIPV
-228 TPQDLENK
+228 PQNLENK
-236 PGKTLEQTDDQ
+236 AEKTFEQTDHQ
-247 QAANLESISQLTSAE
+247 QAANLESINQLTSAE

-281 PRFTQKLK
+281 PCFTQKLK
-289 SREVPEGSKVQLD
+289 SREVPEGTKVQLD

-308 PAPEVRWYCEGK
+308 PTPEVRWYCEGK

-330 IQTGDRHSLIIVEAF
+330 TQTGDQHSLVIVEAF

-369 YIEGISSSDSEGEII
+369 YIEGVSSSDSEGEII

-393 AANTSVNA
+393 PADTSLNA

-419 PAVVQPVSVPVQ
+419 SAMVQPVSVPVQ
-431 AVSTPVN
+431 PVSTPVN
-438 QPGSHTVHRGEAL
+438 Q
-451 PPRRPGAP
+451 
-459 GQGQRTFLPQLQE
+459 
-472 EHSSTYGTA
+472 
-481 QDGSWCIPAAMGL
+481 
-494 HGMDPGAFQQPW
+494 
-506 GCTGWILV
+506 
-514 HSSSH
+514 
-519 GAARDGSW
+519 
-527 CIPAAM
+527 
-533 GLHGMDP
+533 
-540 GAFQHLWDCTGWIL
+540 
-554 VHSSTYGA
+554 
-562 ARDGSWC
+562 
-569 IPAAMGLHGMDPGAF
+569 
-584 QQPWGCTGW
+584 
-593 ILVHSSSHGTARDGS
+593 
-608 WCIAPFQQHLWDCT
+608 
-622 GWILV
+622 
-627 HSSTYGAARDGSW
+627 
-640 CIPAPMGLHGMDPG
+640 
-654 AFQQPWDCTGW
+654 
-665 ILVHSSTYGTARDG
+665 
-679 SWCIPAAMGLH
+679 
-690 GMDPGAF
+690 
-697 QQPWGCT
+697 
-704 GWILVHSSSSDME
+704 
-717 GHLDAQSPTN
+717 AQSPTN

-763 VKGAPSPKVEWY
+763 VKGAPSPRVEWY

-826 YGTVSSIARLTV
+826 YGTVSSIAHLTV
-838 KAPEDSS
+838 KASEDTS
-845 NAAALHTTSSIDFVA
+845 NAATLHPMSSINLIA
-860 TEHQAPPQTPPS
+860 AEHQPPPCTPS
-872 HRANQT
+872 SRVVNQT
-878 PKAKLEGVLVNHN
+878 PKPKLEGVLVNHN
-891 EPRSSSKVGLR
+891 EPRSSSKIGLR
-902 VHFKLPEDEKGS
+902 VHFKLPEDDKGS
-914 ESSSEDGPGTTNQI
+914 ESSSEDGPGATNQT
-928 RPNHFPEKIN
+928 RPNYFQERIN

-960 PKLDQS
+960 PKLDQT

-982 HQASLR
+982 HQISTR
-988 ELSFNTTLVNSATSF
+988 ELSFNTALLNSATSLH
-1003 YQQSTSSLYKQSS
+1003 QQSTSTTYKQSK

-1023 GYSRPKQLLPPPTP
+1023 SYTRPKQFLPSQTTPPT
-1037 PPASPSASS
+1037 SSSSSS
-1046 SVTFSSIPQATQRT
+1046 SVTTFSNIPQGTQRT
-1060 NVENF
+1060 NNKENF
-1065 LGNPPP
+1065 TGNPPP
-1071 APSRPSGGFTSKSEQ
+1071 AQSRSSGGFTSKSEQ

-1092 ESVVPPLTLSTC
+1092 ESMVLPLTLST
-1104 SVKQFQAQTVT
+1104 SSAKQVQPQSVT
-1115 PAPLSPTGRIQNPVA
+1115 PAPISPTGRIQNPVA

-1135 LPSLPTAPSTN
+1135 LPSLPTVPSTN
-1146 AMGLPRSTPAT
+1146 AMGLPRSSPAT

-1173 TEDSIRENKVALVK
+1173 TDDSIRENKAALVK
-1187 DLERKLHFREDA
+1187 DLERKLHFREDV
-1199 NQQSGQQEYR
+1199 NQQSSQQEYR

-1276 PVPKVYW
+1276 PIPKVYW

-1303 DGTCSLHIEAAS
+1303 DGTCSLHIEAS
-1315 NDDDGNYTIMAA
+1315 TNDDDGNYTIMAA
-1327 NPQVS
+1327 NPQGRISCSGHLMVQSIPVRGRISTIQPHRTRPRVPEGDKEAVQERFFRPYFLQAPGDMVAHEGRLCRLDCKVS

-1346 PVLPDARHKMLVRET
+1346 PVLPDGTHKMLVRET

-1370 LSQSDAGTYTCLAT
+1370 LSQNDAGTYTCLAT

-1389 NSFTLELTVVA
+1389 NSFSLELTVVA
-1400 KEVQRAPMFLEKLQN
+1400 KEVKKAPMFLEKLQN

-1425 LEGRVVGMPPPV
+1425 LECRVVGMPPPI

-1450 RERMSMHQDTTGY
+1450 RERMSMHQDATGY

-1493 ARLDIYG
+1493 ARLDIYAQWHHQIPQPIKLRPG
-1500 TQKAPALFENY
+1500 GSRYANLTSQGLDIFSAFPTTESPMLFSSPTQKVVESEEL
-1511 STPFNHYL
+1511 
-1519 CKME
+1519 

>member
-27 QGKSERSRSEPV
+27 QGRSERSRSEPV
-39 SQNFHYGNAS
+39 SHNFHYGNAS

-86 NPLETKQDEL
+86 SPLETKQDEL
-96 QAHPQH
+96 QAHSQC
-102 PPDQLNNTGKHK
+102 PPEQMNTTGKHK
-114 QMAQSTALKTSD
+114 AMAQPAALKTAD
-126 NSLHSNFCQE
+126 NGLPSNFCQE
-136 HITNTKGSK
+136 HVRNTKGSK
-145 ASSQDLKKHH
+145 GSSQDLKKHH
-155 LPSESESKKEFLN
+155 LHSESESKKEFLN

-193 CKNYKSKIDS
+193 CKNYKSKIES

-213 SLSLA
+213 NPALT
-218 SENRERLSIL
+218 SENRERLSIP

-236 PGKTLEQTDDQ
+236 AEKALEQTDDQ
-247 QAANLESISQLTSAE
+247 QAAHLESLSQLTSAE
-262 LKTESESA
+262 LKAESESA
-270 SVYSDEPIGQP
+270 SVYSDEPLGQP

-330 IQTGDRHSLIIVEAF
+330 IQAGERHSLVIVEAF

-369 YIEGISSSDSEGEII
+369 YIEGISSSDSEGEIT

-393 AANTSVNA
+393 PASTSANA
-401 ASPAVRT
+401 ASPAVR
-408 ATKHQETSKAP
+408 AAAKHQETSRAP
-419 PAVVQPVSVPVQ
+419 PAELQPVSVLVQTVPPPVSQ
-431 AVSTPVN
+431 
-438 QPGSHTVHRGEAL
+438 
-451 PPRRPGAP
+451 
-459 GQGQRTFLPQLQE
+459 
-472 EHSSTYGTA
+472 
-481 QDGSWCIPAAMGL
+481 
-494 HGMDPGAFQQPW
+494 
-506 GCTGWILV
+506 
-514 HSSSH
+514 
-519 GAARDGSW
+519 
-527 CIPAAM
+527 
-533 GLHGMDP
+533 
-540 GAFQHLWDCTGWIL
+540 
-554 VHSSTYGA
+554 
-562 ARDGSWC
+562 
-569 IPAAMGLHGMDPGAF
+569 
-584 QQPWGCTGW
+584 
-593 ILVHSSSHGTARDGS
+593 
-608 WCIAPFQQHLWDCT
+608 
-622 GWILV
+622 
-627 HSSTYGAARDGSW
+627 
-640 CIPAPMGLHGMDPG
+640 
-654 AFQQPWDCTGW
+654 
-665 ILVHSSTYGTARDG
+665 
-679 SWCIPAAMGLH
+679 
-690 GMDPGAF
+690 
-697 QQPWGCT
+697 
-704 GWILVHSSSSDME
+704 
-717 GHLDAQSPTN
+717 
-727 YLQGLDG
+727 
-734 RPIIAAPVFTKMLQ
+734 MLQ

-845 NAAALHTTSSIDFVA
+845 STAALHTTCSIDFVA
-860 TEHQAPPQTPPS
+860 TEHQAAPQAPS
-872 HRANQT
+872 SLHSQAPR
-878 PKAKLEGVLVNHN
+878 PKLEGVLVNHN
-891 EPRSSSKVGLR
+891 EPRSSSKAGLR
-902 VHFKLPEDEKGS
+902 VHFKLPEDEKGG
-914 ESSSEDGPGTTNQI
+914 ESSSEDGPGTTNQS

-938 GQPMKIPEPTS
+938 GQPVKTPEPAS

-988 ELSFNTTLVNSATSF
+988 ELSFASTLVNSASALC
-1003 YQQSTSSLYKQSS
+1003 QQSGSVLYRQGS
-1016 ASASQAF
+1016 ACAPQTL
-1023 GYSRPKQLLPPPTP
+1023 GYGRPKQLLAPQTP
-1037 PPASPSASS
+1037 PGSPCASS
-1046 SVTFSSIPQATQRT
+1046 CSGSLGSAAAGAPRT
-1060 NVENF
+1060 SPTEK
-1065 LGNPPP
+1065 LPANP
-1071 APSRPSGGFTSKSEQ
+1071 ARASGGLAGRGEQ
-1086 SLPSPK
+1086 PSVPSPR
-1092 ESVVPPLTLSTC
+1092 EAAVPPLALPP
-1104 SVKQFQAQTVT
+1104 VKQFQPQSVA
-1115 PAPLSPTGRIQNPVA
+1115 PAPLSPTARIQNPVA

-1135 LPSLPTAPSTN
+1135 LPSLPAAPSTN
-1146 AMGLPRSTPAT
+1146 AMGLPRSTPAA
-1157 PTQGLTKK
+1157 PTQGLKK

-1173 TEDSIRENKVALVK
+1173 TEDSIRENKAALVK

-1230 DESDDEVQHEEIPT
+1230 DESDDEIQHEEIPT

-1254 RLKHFRVMEGSPIT
+1254 RLKHFRVMEGFPIT

-1303 DGTCSLHIEAAS
+1303 DGTCSLHIEAAT

-1327 NPQVS
+1327 NPQGRISCS
-1332 GLPTPDLTWLLNGK
+1332 GHLMVQSVPFRGRISTTQPHRTRPRAPEGDKEAVQERFFRPYFLQAPGDMVAHEGRLCRLDCKVLTAPSG
-1346 PVLPDARHKMLVRET
+1346 
-1361 GVHSLLIDP
+1361 HSHFTY
-1370 LSQSDAGTYTCLAT
+1370 LS
-1384 NKTGQ
+1384 
-1389 NSFTLELTVVA
+1389 
-1400 KEVQRAPMFLEKLQN
+1400 KEVKRAPMFLEKLQN

-1425 LEGRVVGMPPPV
+1425 LECRVVGMPPPV

-1493 ARLDIYG
+1493 ARLDIYARVSG
-1500 TQKAPALFENY
+1500 ARCVCVCVAAAQWHRQIPQALKLWPGGSRFPSVSSQGLDSFCAFPAPESPVLFSAPSHKLVE
-1511 STPFNHYL
+1511 SEEL
-1519 CKME
+1519 

>member
-1 MQDDSLETSTS
+1 MQDDSLESSTS

-27 QGKSERSRSEPV
+27 QGKSERSRSETA
-39 SQNFHYGNAS
+39 SHNFHYGNAS

-68 SQEELDES
+68 SQEELNES

-86 NPLETKQDEL
+86 NPLEIKQDEL
-96 QAHPQH
+96 QAHAQH
-102 PPDQLNNTGKHK
+102 PPDQLKKTGKHK

-126 NSLHSNFCQE
+126 NGLHSNFCQDNVR
-136 HITNTKGSK
+136 NTKGSK
-145 ASSQDLKKHH
+145 GSPQGLKKQH

-193 CKNYKSKIDS
+193 CKNYRSKVDS
-203 KNKSAQKGSS
+203 KNKPAHKGSS
-213 SLSLA
+213 SLPST
-218 SENRERLSIL
+218 SENRERLSIPV
-228 TPQDLENK
+228 PQDLENNTE
-236 PGKTLEQTDDQ
+236 KTFEQTGDQ
-247 QAANLESISQLTSAE
+247 QAANLESINQLTSAE

-270 SVYSDEPIGQP
+270 SVCSDEPIGQP

-289 SREVPEGSKVQLD
+289 SREVPEGTKVQLD

-330 IQTGDRHSLIIVEAF
+330 IQTGDQHSLIIVEAF

-384 KDEMDHKPK
+384 KDEMDQACFSCIWKNILCAPK
-393 AANTSVNA
+393 HHHVMFCN
-401 ASPAVRT
+401 
-408 ATKHQETSKAP
+408 
-419 PAVVQPVSVPVQ
+419 
-431 AVSTPVN
+431 
-438 QPGSHTVHRGEAL
+438 
-451 PPRRPGAP
+451 
-459 GQGQRTFLPQLQE
+459 LQ
-472 EHSSTYGTA
+472 
-481 QDGSWCIPAAMGL
+481 
-494 HGMDPGAFQQPW
+494 
-506 GCTGWILV
+506 
-514 HSSSH
+514 
-519 GAARDGSW
+519 
-527 CIPAAM
+527 
-533 GLHGMDP
+533 
-540 GAFQHLWDCTGWIL
+540 
-554 VHSSTYGA
+554 
-562 ARDGSWC
+562 
-569 IPAAMGLHGMDPGAF
+569 
-584 QQPWGCTGW
+584 
-593 ILVHSSSHGTARDGS
+593 
-608 WCIAPFQQHLWDCT
+608 
-622 GWILV
+622 
-627 HSSTYGAARDGSW
+627 
-640 CIPAPMGLHGMDPG
+640 
-654 AFQQPWDCTGW
+654 
-665 ILVHSSTYGTARDG
+665 
-679 SWCIPAAMGLH
+679 
-690 GMDPGAF
+690 
-697 QQPWGCT
+697 
-704 GWILVHSSSSDME
+704 
-717 GHLDAQSPTN
+717 AQSPTN

-785 DFRILQKKPRSMAEP
+785 DFRILQKSMFLVWKYS
-800 EEICTLV
+800 EICTLV

-826 YGTVSSIARLTV
+826 YGTVSSIAHLTV
-838 KAPEDSS
+838 KASEDNS
-845 NAAALHTTSSIDFVA
+845 NADTLHTMSSINLSA
-860 TEHQAPPQTPPS
+860 AEHQPPPCTPS
-872 HRANQT
+872 HQT
-878 PKAKLEGVLVNHN
+878 PKPKLEGVLVNHN
-891 EPRSSSKVGLR
+891 EPRSTSKIGLR
-902 VHFKLPEDEKGS
+902 VHFKLPEDDKGS
-914 ESSSEDGPGTTNQI
+914 ESSSEDGPGATNQI
-928 RPNHFPEKIN
+928 RPNYFQERIN

-960 PKLDQS
+960 PKLDQT

-971 HNQVLLEQQQV
+971 QNQVLLEQQLYQT
-982 HQASLR
+982 STR
-988 ELSFNTTLVNSATSF
+988 ELSFHTALLTSAASLH
-1003 YQQSTSSLYKQSS
+1003 QQSTSTVYRQSK

-1023 GYSRPKQLLPPPTP
+1023 SYSRQKQF
-1037 PPASPSASS
+1037 PPAQTTLPSSSSSSS
-1046 SVTFSSIPQATQRT
+1046 SVTTFSNVHQGTQRT
-1060 NVENF
+1060 NHKENF
-1065 LGNPPP
+1065 TGNPPP
-1071 APSRPSGGFTSKSEQ
+1071 AQPRSSGGFTSKNEQ

-1092 ESVVPPLTLSTC
+1092 ESMVPPLALPTS
-1104 SVKQFQAQTVT
+1104 SVKQFQPQSVT
-1115 PAPLSPTGRIQNPVA
+1115 PAPVSPTGRIQNPVA

-1135 LPSLPTAPSTN
+1135 LPSLPTVPSTN
-1146 AMGLPRSTPAT
+1146 AMGLPRSTPAI

-1165 NLKPLPLA
+1165 NLKALPLA
-1173 TEDSIRENKVALVK
+1173 TDDSIRENKAALVK
-1187 DLERKLHFREDA
+1187 DLERKLHFREDG
-1199 NQQSGQQEYR
+1199 NQQSSQQEYR

-1303 DGTCSLHIEAAS
+1303 DGTCSLHIEAS
-1315 NDDDGNYTIMAA
+1315 VNDDDGNYTIMAA
-1327 NPQVS
+1327 NPQGRISCSGHLMVQSIPVRGRISTNQPHRTRPRVPEGDKEAVQERFFRPYFLQAPGDMVAHEGRLCRLDCKVS
-1332 GLPTPDLTWLLNGK
+1332 GLPTPELTWLLNGK
-1346 PVLPDARHKMLVRET
+1346 PVLPDGTHKMLVRET

-1370 LSQSDAGTYTCLAT
+1370 LSQNDAGTYTCLAT

-1389 NSFTLELTVVA
+1389 NSFSLELTVVA
-1400 KEVQRAPMFLEKLQN
+1400 KEVKRAPMFLEKLQN

-1425 LEGRVVGMPPPV
+1425 LECRVVGMPPPI

-1493 ARLDIYG
+1493 ARLDIYAQWHRQIPQPIKLRPG
-1500 TQKAPALFENY
+1500 GGRYANLTGQGLDIFSAFPTTDSSMLFSPPTQKVVESEEL
-1511 STPFNHYL
+1511 
-1519 CKME
+1519 

>member
-1 MQDDSLETSTS
+1 MQDDSLESSTS

-27 QGKSERSRSEPV
+27 QGKSERSRSEPA
-39 SQNFHYGNAS
+39 SHNFHYGNAS

-96 QAHPQH
+96 QAHSQH
-102 PPDQLNNTGKHK
+102 PPDHLKNTGKYK

-126 NSLHSNFCQE
+126 NGLHSNFCQD
-136 HITNTKGSK
+136 HVRNTKGSK
-145 ASSQDLKKHH
+145 GSSQDLKKQHI
-155 LPSESESKKEFLN
+155 PSESESKKEFLN

-193 CKNYKSKIDS
+193 CKNYRSKIDS

-213 SLSLA
+213 SLSST
-218 SENRERLSIL
+218 SESRERLSVPA
-228 TPQDLENK
+228 PQDLENK
-236 PGKTLEQTDDQ
+236 AEETCGQTDDQ
-247 QAANLESISQLTSAE
+247 QAANLESINQLTSAE

-289 SREVPEGSKVQLD
+289 SREVPEGTKVQLD

-330 IQTGDRHSLIIVEAF
+330 IQTGDQHSLVIVEAF

-369 YIEGISSSDSEGEII
+369 YIEGVSSSDSEGEII
-384 KDEMDHKPK
+384 KDEMDRKPK
-393 AANTSVNA
+393 PADTSLNA

-408 ATKHQETSKAP
+408 ATKHQETSKVPSAM
-419 PAVVQPVSVPVQ
+419 VQPVSVPVQ
-431 AVSTPVN
+431 PVSTPVN
-438 QPGSHTVHRGEAL
+438 Q
-451 PPRRPGAP
+451 
-459 GQGQRTFLPQLQE
+459 
-472 EHSSTYGTA
+472 
-481 QDGSWCIPAAMGL
+481 
-494 HGMDPGAFQQPW
+494 
-506 GCTGWILV
+506 
-514 HSSSH
+514 
-519 GAARDGSW
+519 
-527 CIPAAM
+527 
-533 GLHGMDP
+533 
-540 GAFQHLWDCTGWIL
+540 
-554 VHSSTYGA
+554 
-562 ARDGSWC
+562 
-569 IPAAMGLHGMDPGAF
+569 
-584 QQPWGCTGW
+584 
-593 ILVHSSSHGTARDGS
+593 
-608 WCIAPFQQHLWDCT
+608 
-622 GWILV
+622 
-627 HSSTYGAARDGSW
+627 
-640 CIPAPMGLHGMDPG
+640 
-654 AFQQPWDCTGW
+654 
-665 ILVHSSTYGTARDG
+665 
-679 SWCIPAAMGLH
+679 
-690 GMDPGAF
+690 
-697 QQPWGCT
+697 
-704 GWILVHSSSSDME
+704 
-717 GHLDAQSPTN
+717 AQSPTN

-826 YGTVSSIARLTV
+826 YGTVSSIAHLTV
-838 KAPEDSS
+838 KASEESS
-845 NAAALHTTSSIDFVA
+845 NAATLHTMGSINLIA
-860 TEHQAPPQTPPS
+860 AEHQPPPRTPPQTPKP
-872 HRANQT
+872 
-878 PKAKLEGVLVNHN
+878 KLEGVLVNHN
-891 EPRSSSKVGLR
+891 EPRSSSKIGLR
-902 VHFKLPEDEKGS
+902 VHFKLPEDDKGS
-914 ESSSEDGPGTTNQI
+914 ESSPEDGPGATNQI
-928 RPNHFPEKIN
+928 RPTYFQERIN

-960 PKLDQS
+960 PKLDQT

-982 HQASLR
+982 HQTSTR
-988 ELSFNTTLVNSATSF
+988 ELSFNTTLLNSATSLH
-1003 YQQSTSSLYKQSS
+1003 QQSTSTMYKQSKG
-1016 ASASQAF
+1016 SASQAF
-1023 GYSRPKQLLPPPTP
+1023 SYTRPKQFLPSQTTPPT
-1037 PPASPSASS
+1037 SS
-1046 SVTFSSIPQATQRT
+1046 SSSYLVTTFSNVPQGTQRT
-1060 NVENF
+1060 NNKENF
-1065 LGNPPP
+1065 TGNPPP
-1071 APSRPSGGFTSKSEQ
+1071 AQSRSSGGLTSKSEQ

-1092 ESVVPPLTLSTC
+1092 ESMVPPLTLSTS
-1104 SVKQFQAQTVT
+1104 SVKQFQPQSVT
-1115 PAPLSPTGRIQNPVA
+1115 PAPISPTGRIQNPVA
-1130 FLSAV
+1130 FLSSV
-1135 LPSLPTAPSTN
+1135 LPSFPTVPSTN

-1157 PTQGLTKK
+1157 PTQGITKK
-1165 NLKPLPLA
+1165 NLKPLLLA
-1173 TEDSIRENKVALVK
+1173 TDDAIRENKAALVK
-1187 DLERKLHFREDA
+1187 DLERKLHFRDDA
-1199 NQQSGQQEYR
+1199 NQQSSQQEYR

-1303 DGTCSLHIEAAS
+1303 DGTCSLHIEAS
-1315 NDDDGNYTIMAA
+1315 TSDDDGNYTIMAA
-1327 NPQVS
+1327 NPQGRISCSGHLMVQSIPVRGRISTIQPHRTRPRVPEGDKEAVQERFFRPYFLQAPGDMVAHEGRLCRLDCKVS

-1346 PVLPDARHKMLVRET
+1346 PVLPDGRHKMLVRET

-1370 LSQSDAGTYTCLAT
+1370 LSQNDAGTYTCLAT

-1389 NSFTLELTVVA
+1389 NSFSLELTVVA
-1400 KEVQRAPMFLEKLQN
+1400 KEVQKAPMFLEKLQN

-1425 LEGRVVGMPPPV
+1425 LECRVVGMPPPI

-1493 ARLDIYG
+1493 ARLDIYAQWHRQIPQPIKLRPG
-1500 TQKAPALFENY
+1500 GSRYANLTGQGLDIFSAFPTTESPMLFSSPTQKMVESEEL
-1511 STPFNHYL
+1511 
-1519 CKME
+1519 

>member
-1 MQDDSLETSTS
+1 MQDDSLESSTS

-27 QGKSERSRSEPV
+27 QGKSERSRSEPA
-39 SQNFHYGNAS
+39 SHNFHYGNAS

-96 QAHPQH
+96 QAHSQH
-102 PPDQLNNTGKHK
+102 PPDQLKNTGKHK

-126 NSLHSNFCQE
+126 NGLHSNFCQD
-136 HITNTKGSK
+136 HVKNTKGSK
-145 ASSQDLKKHH
+145 GSSQDLKKQHA
-155 LPSESESKKEFLN
+155 PSESESKKEFLN

-193 CKNYKSKIDS
+193 CKNYRSKIDS
-203 KNKSAQKGSS
+203 KNKPAQKGSS
-213 SLSLA
+213 SPS
-218 SENRERLSIL
+218 STTENRERLSIPV
-228 TPQDLENK
+228 PQDLENK
-236 PGKTLEQTDDQ
+236 AEKTFEQTDDQ
-247 QAANLESISQLTSAE
+247 QAANLESINQLTSAE

-289 SREVPEGSKVQLD
+289 SREVPEGTKVQLD

-330 IQTGDRHSLIIVEAF
+330 IQTGDQHSLVIVEAF

-369 YIEGISSSDSEGEII
+369 YIEGVSSSDSEGEII

-393 AANTSVNA
+393 PADTSSNA
-401 ASPAVRT
+401 ASPVVRT

-419 PAVVQPVSVPVQ
+419 SAMVQPVSVPVQ
-431 AVSTPVN
+431 PVPTPVN
-438 QPGSHTVHRGEAL
+438 K
-451 PPRRPGAP
+451 
-459 GQGQRTFLPQLQE
+459 
-472 EHSSTYGTA
+472 
-481 QDGSWCIPAAMGL
+481 
-494 HGMDPGAFQQPW
+494 
-506 GCTGWILV
+506 
-514 HSSSH
+514 
-519 GAARDGSW
+519 
-527 CIPAAM
+527 
-533 GLHGMDP
+533 
-540 GAFQHLWDCTGWIL
+540 
-554 VHSSTYGA
+554 
-562 ARDGSWC
+562 
-569 IPAAMGLHGMDPGAF
+569 
-584 QQPWGCTGW
+584 
-593 ILVHSSSHGTARDGS
+593 
-608 WCIAPFQQHLWDCT
+608 
-622 GWILV
+622 
-627 HSSTYGAARDGSW
+627 
-640 CIPAPMGLHGMDPG
+640 
-654 AFQQPWDCTGW
+654 
-665 ILVHSSTYGTARDG
+665 
-679 SWCIPAAMGLH
+679 
-690 GMDPGAF
+690 
-697 QQPWGCT
+697 
-704 GWILVHSSSSDME
+704 
-717 GHLDAQSPTN
+717 AQSPTN

-807 IAEVFSEDSGSFT
+807 IAEVFSEDSGTFT

-826 YGTVSSIARLTV
+826 YGTVSSIAHLTV
-838 KAPEDSS
+838 KASEDSS
-845 NAAALHTTSSIDFVA
+845 NAATLHTMSSINLIA
-860 TEHQAPPQTPPS
+860 AENQPPPRTPS
-872 HRANQT
+872 HHVVNQT
-878 PKAKLEGVLVNHN
+878 PKPKLEGVLVNHN
-891 EPRSSSKVGLR
+891 EPRSSSKIGLR
-902 VHFKLPEDEKGS
+902 VHFKLPEDDKGS

-928 RPNHFPEKIN
+928 RPNYFQERIN

-960 PKLDQS
+960 PKLDQT

-982 HQASLR
+982 HQTPTR
-988 ELSFNTTLVNSATSF
+988 ESSFNTVLLNSATSLH
-1003 YQQSTSSLYKQSS
+1003 QQSTSTTYKQSK

-1023 GYSRPKQLLPPPTP
+1023 SYTRPKQFLPSQTTPPT
-1037 PPASPSASS
+1037 SSSSSS
-1046 SVTFSSIPQATQRT
+1046 SVTTFSNVPQGTQRT
-1060 NVENF
+1060 NNKENF
-1065 LGNPPP
+1065 TGNPPP
-1071 APSRPSGGFTSKSEQ
+1071 AQSRSSGGYTSKSEQ

-1092 ESVVPPLTLSTC
+1092 ESTVPPLTLST
-1104 SVKQFQAQTVT
+1104 SSAKQFQPQNVT

-1135 LPSLPTAPSTN
+1135 LPSLPTVPSTN
-1146 AMGLPRSTPAT
+1146 VMGLPRSTPAT
-1157 PTQGLTKK
+1157 PTQRLTKK
-1165 NLKPLPLA
+1165 NLKPLLLA
-1173 TEDSIRENKVALVK
+1173 TDDSIRESKAALVK
-1187 DLERKLHFREDA
+1187 DLERKLHFRGDV
-1199 NQQSGQQEYR
+1199 NQQNSQQEYR

-1230 DESDDEVQHEEIPT
+1230 DESDDEIHHEEIPT

-1290 SKKNTH
+1290 SKKNAH

-1303 DGTCSLHIEAAS
+1303 DGTCSLHIEAS
-1315 NDDDGNYTIMAA
+1315 TNDDDGNYTIMAA
-1327 NPQVS
+1327 NPQGRISCSGHLMVQSIPVRGRISTIQPHRTRPRAPEGDKETVQERFFRPYFLQAPGDMVAHEGRLCRLDCKVS

-1346 PVLPDARHKMLVRET
+1346 PVLPDGTHKMLVRET

-1370 LSQSDAGTYTCLAT
+1370 LSQNDAGTYTCLAT

-1389 NSFTLELTVVA
+1389 NSFSLELTVVA
-1400 KEVQRAPMFLEKLQN
+1400 KEVKKAPMFLEKLQN

-1425 LEGRVVGMPPPV
+1425 LECRVVGMPPPV

-1493 ARLDIYG
+1493 ARLDIYAQWHHQIPQPIKLRPG
-1500 TQKAPALFENY
+1500 GSRYANLTGQGLEIFSAFPTTESPMLFSSPTQKVVESEEL
-1511 STPFNHYL
+1511 
-1519 CKME
+1519 

>member
-39 SQNFHYGNAS
+39 SRNFHYGNAS

-86 NPLETKQDEL
+86 SPLETKQDEL
-96 QAHPQH
+96 QAHSQR
-102 PPDQLNNTGKHK
+102 PPEQLNTTGKHR
-114 QMAQSTALKTSD
+114 QMAQSTALKTAD
-126 NSLHSNFCQE
+126 NGLHSNFCQE
-136 HITNTKGSK
+136 HVRNTKGSK
-145 ASSQDLKKHH
+145 GSSQDLKKHH

-213 SLSLA
+213 NLSLT
-218 SENRERLSIL
+218 SENRERLSIP
-228 TPQDLENK
+228 TPQDLEK
-236 PGKTLEQTDDQ
+236 AEKTFEQTDDQ

-262 LKTESESA
+262 LKAESESA
-270 SVYSDEPIGQP
+270 SVYSDEPLGQP

-330 IQTGDRHSLIIVEAF
+330 IQAGDRHSLVIVEAF

-384 KDEMDHKPK
+384 KDEMDHKPRP
-393 AANTSVNA
+393 ANTSVNA

-408 ATKHQETSKAP
+408 PTKHQETSKAP
-419 PAVVQPVSVPVQ
+419 SAEVQPVSVLVQ
-431 AVSTPVN
+431 T
-438 QPGSHTVHRGEAL
+438 
-451 PPRRPGAP
+451 
-459 GQGQRTFLPQLQE
+459 
-472 EHSSTYGTA
+472 
-481 QDGSWCIPAAMGL
+481 
-494 HGMDPGAFQQPW
+494 
-506 GCTGWILV
+506 
-514 HSSSH
+514 
-519 GAARDGSW
+519 
-527 CIPAAM
+527 
-533 GLHGMDP
+533 
-540 GAFQHLWDCTGWIL
+540 
-554 VHSSTYGA
+554 
-562 ARDGSWC
+562 
-569 IPAAMGLHGMDPGAF
+569 
-584 QQPWGCTGW
+584 
-593 ILVHSSSHGTARDGS
+593 
-608 WCIAPFQQHLWDCT
+608 
-622 GWILV
+622 
-627 HSSTYGAARDGSW
+627 
-640 CIPAPMGLHGMDPG
+640 
-654 AFQQPWDCTGW
+654 
-665 ILVHSSTYGTARDG
+665 
-679 SWCIPAAMGLH
+679 
-690 GMDPGAF
+690 
-697 QQPWGCT
+697 
-704 GWILVHSSSSDME
+704 
-717 GHLDAQSPTN
+717 AQSPTN

-845 NAAALHTTSSIDFVA
+845 NTAALHTTSSIDFVA
-860 TEHQAPPQTPPS
+860 TEHQAPPQTPSS
-872 HRANQT
+872 HQSQAPR
-878 PKAKLEGVLVNHN
+878 PKLEGVLVNHN
-891 EPRSSSKVGLR
+891 EPRSSSKAGLR

-914 ESSSEDGPGTTNQI
+914 ESSSEDGPGTTNQA

-938 GQPMKIPEPTS
+938 GQPVKIPEPTS

-988 ELSFNTTLVNSATSF
+988 ELSFNTTLVNSATSL
-1003 YQQSTSSLYKQSS
+1003 YQQSSSVVYKQSS
-1016 ASASQAF
+1016 ACAPQAL
-1023 GYSRPKQLLPPPTP
+1023 GYSRPKQLLAAQTP
-1037 PPASPSASS
+1037 PGSPSASS
-1046 SVTFSSIPQATQRT
+1046 SGTFSSIPQAAPRT
-1060 NVENF
+1060 NHMENF
-1065 LGNPPP
+1065 IGNP
-1071 APSRPSGGFTSKSEQ
+1071 ARSSGGFSSKSEQ
-1086 SLPSPK
+1086 CLPSPK
-1092 ESVVPPLTLSTC
+1092 EPVVPPLTLPP
-1104 SVKQFQAQTVT
+1104 VKQFQPQTVA
-1115 PAPLSPTGRIQNPVA
+1115 PAPLSPTARIQNPVA

-1135 LPSLPTAPSTN
+1135 LPSLPAAPSTN

-1157 PTQGLTKK
+1157 PTQGLKK
-1165 NLKPLPLA
+1165 NLKPLPLT
-1173 TEDSIRENKVALVK
+1173 TEDSIRENKAALVK

-1199 NQQSGQQEYR
+1199 NQQSAQQEYR

-1230 DESDDEVQHEEIPT
+1230 DESDDEIQHEEIPT

-1254 RLKHFRVMEGSPIT
+1254 RLKHFRVMEGFPIT

-1303 DGTCSLHIEAAS
+1303 DGTCSLHIEAAT

-1327 NPQVS
+1327 NPQGRISCSGHLMVQSVPFRGRISTTQPHRTRPRVPEGDKEAVQERFFRPYFLQAPGDMVAHEGRLCRLDCKVS
-1332 GLPTPDLTWLLNGK
+1332 GLPTPELTWLLNGK
-1346 PVLPDARHKMLVRET
+1346 AVLPDSRHKMLVRET

-1384 NKTGQ
+1384 NRTGQ
-1389 NSFTLELTVVA
+1389 NSFSLELTVVA
-1400 KEVQRAPMFLEKLQN
+1400 KEVKRAPMFLEKLQN

-1425 LEGRVVGMPPPV
+1425 LECRVVGMPPPI

-1493 ARLDIYG
+1493 ARLDIYAQWHRQIPQALKLRPG
-1500 TQKAPALFENY
+1500 GSRYSNLSSQGLDTFSAFPAPESPVLFSSPSQKLVE
-1511 STPFNHYL
+1511 SEEL
-1519 CKME
+1519 

>member
-39 SQNFHYGNAS
+39 SHNFHYGNAS

-96 QAHPQH
+96 QAQSQH
-102 PPDQLNNTGKHK
+102 RPDQLNNPGKHK

-126 NSLHSNFCQE
+126 NGLHSNFCQD
-136 HITNTKGSK
+136 HIRNTKGSK
-145 ASSQDLKKHH
+145 GSSQDLKKHS

-193 CKNYKSKIDS
+193 CKNYRSKIDS

-213 SLSLA
+213 SLSLT
-218 SENRERLSIL
+218 SENRERLSI
-228 TPQDLENK
+228 PASQDLENK
-236 PGKTLEQTDDQ
+236 AEKTFDQTDDQ
-247 QAANLESISQLTSAE
+247 QAANLESINQLTSAE

-270 SVYSDEPIGQP
+270 SVYSDEPMGQP

-289 SREVPEGSKVQLD
+289 SREVPEGTKVQLD

-330 IQTGDRHSLIIVEAF
+330 IQTGDQHSLIIVEAF

-384 KDEMDHKPK
+384 TNEMDHK
-393 AANTSVNA
+393 ARTADTSGNA

-408 ATKHQETSKAP
+408 ASKHQETSKAP
-419 PAVVQPVSVPVQ
+419 PAVSQPVSVPVQ
-431 AVSTPVN
+431 TVST
-438 QPGSHTVHRGEAL
+438 
-451 PPRRPGAP
+451 
-459 GQGQRTFLPQLQE
+459 
-472 EHSSTYGTA
+472 
-481 QDGSWCIPAAMGL
+481 AAN
-494 HGMDPGAFQQPW
+494 P
-506 GCTGWILV
+506 
-514 HSSSH
+514 
-519 GAARDGSW
+519 
-527 CIPAAM
+527 
-533 GLHGMDP
+533 
-540 GAFQHLWDCTGWIL
+540 
-554 VHSSTYGA
+554 
-562 ARDGSWC
+562 
-569 IPAAMGLHGMDPGAF
+569 
-584 QQPWGCTGW
+584 
-593 ILVHSSSHGTARDGS
+593 
-608 WCIAPFQQHLWDCT
+608 
-622 GWILV
+622 
-627 HSSTYGAARDGSW
+627 
-640 CIPAPMGLHGMDPG
+640 
-654 AFQQPWDCTGW
+654 
-665 ILVHSSTYGTARDG
+665 
-679 SWCIPAAMGLH
+679 
-690 GMDPGAF
+690 
-697 QQPWGCT
+697 
-704 GWILVHSSSSDME
+704 
-717 GHLDAQSPTN
+717 
-727 YLQGLDG
+727 
-734 RPIIAAPVFTKMLQ
+734 MLQ

-807 IAEVFSEDSGSFT
+807 IAEVFSEDSGTFT
-820 CTASNK
+820 CTANNK
-826 YGTVSSIARLTV
+826 YGTVSSTAHLTV
-838 KAPEDSS
+838 RAPEDGS
-845 NAAALHTTSSIDFVA
+845 NVPTLHTTSSIDFVA
-860 TEHQAPPQTPPS
+860 TEHQPPPHAPS
-872 HRANQT
+872 HHITNQT
-878 PKAKLEGVLVNHN
+878 PKPKLEGVLVNHN
-891 EPRSSSKVGLR
+891 EPRSSSKAGLR
-902 VHFKLPEDEKGS
+902 VHFKLPEDDKAS
-914 ESSSEDGPGTTNQI
+914 ESSSEDGPGATNQI

-938 GQPMKIPEPTS
+938 GQPMKITEPAS

-988 ELSFNTTLVNSATSF
+988 ELQFNTAVLNSATSLHH
-1003 YQQSTSSLYKQSS
+1003 QSTSTLYKQSS

-1023 GYSRPKQLLPPPTP
+1023 GYTRPKQFLPSQTS
-1037 PPASPSASS
+1037 PPASSS
-1046 SVTFSSIPQATQRT
+1046 LAAFSNVPQATQRT
-1060 NVENF
+1060 NNTENF
-1065 LGNPPP
+1065 PGNPPAAQP
-1071 APSRPSGGFTSKSEQ
+1071 RSAAGIPSKSEQ

-1092 ESVVPPLTLSTC
+1092 ESAVPPLTLPTPG
-1104 SVKQFQAQTVT
+1104 VKHFQPQTVS
-1115 PAPLSPTGRIQNPVA
+1115 PAPISPTARIQNPVA

-1135 LPSLPTAPSTN
+1135 LPSLPAVPSTN
-1146 AMGLPRSTPAT
+1146 AMGLPRSTPT
-1157 PTQGLTKK
+1157 IPSQGSTKK

-1173 TEDSIRENKVALVK
+1173 TGDSIRENKAALVK

-1254 RLKHFRVMEGSPIT
+1254 RLKHFRVMEGSPII

-1303 DGTCSLHIEAAS
+1303 DGTCSLHIEAAT

-1332 GLPTPDLTWLLNGK
+1332 GLPTPDLTWLLNSK
-1346 PVLPDARHKMLVRET
+1346 PVLPDGTHKMLVRET

-1370 LSQSDAGTYTCLAT
+1370 LSQNDAGTYTCLAT

-1389 NSFTLELTVVA
+1389 NSFSLELTVVA
-1400 KEVQRAPMFLEKLQN
+1400 KEVKRAPMFLEKLQN

-1425 LEGRVVGMPPPV
+1425 LECRVVGMPPPI

-1493 ARLDIYG
+1493 ARLDIYAQWHRQIPQALKLRPG
-1500 TQKAPALFENY
+1500 GSRYANLTSQGLDIFPAFPAAESPLLFSAPTQKLVE
-1511 STPFNHYL
+1511 SEEL
-1519 CKME
+1519 